1 MTLQIDNTLI
11 GDGYRTYIIAEI
23 GINHNGDE
31 ELARQL
37 IDVAVKA
44 KVDAV
49 KFQKRHLPSL
59 YTQDVL
65 DHPEKYEQNFQ
76 YMIPLLKNVE
86 LSDDSYRRLKKY
98 CDEKGISFLCTP
110 FDRVSAD
117 FLRGLEVS
125 AYKIASAD
133 LTNSSLLRYIGGF
146 GKPMI
151 LSTGMSSWEE
161 VERAV
166 EVVRETSC
174 PYALL
179 HCKSV
184 YPVWPRDV
192 NLHMINKLRK
202 FGVPVGY
209 SGHEVGITIALVA
222 ASMGANIIEKHI
234 TLDKKMTGPDH
245 KVSLEPHELR
255 RLVRDIRV
263 ADEAI
268 GNTKRIML
276 RGEVMN
282 REVFAKSLI
291 STCDIEKGTTITR
304 EMIEVK
310 GPGKGLAPDKL
321 EALVGRK
328 AVRSLKAGSF
338 FLECDI
344 DEQDD
349 AGFNGVFDSEWGLIA
364 RFSDFQQMMVHKPR
378 FIEFHLAEMDTKMG
392 FVPDRQYECGLVV
405 HAPEYLGD
413 KVMDLCSLSEDLRK
427 RSVKLV
433 REVIDI
439 TCSLTPYFLGKPKLI
454 AHPGAMSFQGKLD
467 KKLMRASLIRSL
479 AEIREDPN
487 IDRVELLFENLP
499 PYPWYFGG
507 QWKGNYFMSASE
519 IVEFCQENAMK
530 ICFDLSHAALY
541 CNAKEIDLALQ
552 VKAMLPFTSH
562 LHLADGYGLDGEG
575 VQFGEGSIDLGR
587 IIPLFAGFKGSW
599 TPEIWRGHLHNG
611 YGFLQAL
618 NYLKQYHV
626 F

>member
-1 MTLQIDNTLI
+1 MTLQIDNTMI

-31 ELARQL
+31 EVARQL
-37 IDVAVKA
+37 IDVAAKA

-59 YTQDVL
+59 YTRDVL

-76 YMIPLLKNVE
+76 YMIPLLKKIE
-86 LSDDSYRRLKKY
+86 LSDESYVRLKRY
-98 CDEKGISFLCTP
+98 CDDKGISFLCTP
-110 FDRVSAD
+110 FDQVSAD
-117 FLRGLEVS
+117 FLRVIGVS

-133 LTNSSLLRYIGGF
+133 LTNSSLLQHIGSF
-146 GKPMI
+146 KKPVI

-161 VERAV
+161 VEKAV
-166 EVVRETSC
+166 EVLQKMES

-192 NLHMINKLRK
+192 NLHMIGKLRR

-234 TLDKKMTGPDH
+234 TLDKKMAGPDH

-282 REVFAKSLI
+282 REVFAKSLLA
-291 STCDIEKGTTITR
+291 TCAIAKGTVITR

-321 EALVGRK
+321 DVLIGRK
-328 AVRSLKAGSF
+328 AVRALAVGSF
-338 FLECDI
+338 FMESDLHDQE
-344 DEQDD
+344 EV
-349 AGFNGVFDSEWGLIA
+349 GFNTVFDSQWGLIA
-364 RFSDFQQMMVHKPR
+364 RFSDFKEMMIHKPR
-378 FIEFHLAEMDTKMG
+378 MLEFHLAEMDTKIA
-392 FVPDRQYECGLVV
+392 FAPDREYDCGLIV

-413 KVMDLCSLSEDLRK
+413 KVMDLCSLNEDLRK
-427 RSVKLV
+427 KSVTLV
-433 REVIDI
+433 REVIDV
-439 TCSLTPYFLGKPKLI
+439 TCGLARYFNGKPKLI

-467 KKLMRASLIRSL
+467 KKLMRTALTRSL
-479 AEIREDPN
+479 AEIREDPA

-507 QWKGNYFMSASE
+507 QWKGNYFMSAAE
-519 IVEFCQENAMK
+519 IVEFCQENRMK

-541 CNAKEIDLALQ
+541 CNAKEIDLAVQ
-552 VKAMLPFTSH
+552 VKTMLPYTSH

-575 VQFGEGSIDLGR
+575 VQFEEGSIDLKK
-587 IIPLFAGFKGSW
+587 IIPLFSGFTGSW
-599 TPEIWRGHLHNG
+599 TPEIWRGHLNNG